1 VAGNPDRIGAGARRN
16 QPRPSRTR
24 RRRMRGYILRNLIS
38 YAVWGTYLGLGL
50 AIARS
55 DGYLDVDHASAVT
68 PVLSAMAA
76 VMLWPLV
83 FLGVNVRL

>member
-1 VAGNPDRIGAGARRN
+1 
-16 QPRPSRTR
+16 
-24 RRRMRGYILRNLIS
+24 MRGYIVGNLIS

-55 DGYLDVDHASAVT
+55 DGYLDVDHGSAVT
-68 PVLSAMAA
+68 PLISATVA

-83 FLGVNVRL
+83 FLGVNVRF